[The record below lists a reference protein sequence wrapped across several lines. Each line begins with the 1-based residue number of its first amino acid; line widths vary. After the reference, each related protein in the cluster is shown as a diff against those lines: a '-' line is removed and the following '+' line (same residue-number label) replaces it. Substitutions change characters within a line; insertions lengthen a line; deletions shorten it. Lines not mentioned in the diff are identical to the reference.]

1 MTKVLIHPFA
11 GVLSAY
17 GMGLADIQ
25 ALRERAIE
33 TTLEPSVTALDAT
46 LDELSAEAMGELTR
60 QGIAEEQ
67 VEVLRRAHLRYE
79 STDTPHLVDVG
90 TPAEMQRRFEDARR
104 QRYGFIMPRRRS
116 SLRLRPSKPS
126 A

>member
-1 MTKVLIHPFA
+1 M
-11 GVLSAY
+11 
-17 GMGLADIQ
+17 
-25 ALRERAIE
+25 
-33 TTLEPSVTALDAT
+33 TALDAT

-90 TPAEMQRRFEDARR
+90 TPAEMQQRFEDAHR
-104 QRYGFIMPRRRS
+104 QRYGFIMPEKA
-116 SLRLRPSKPS
+116 LIIE
-126 A
+126 AAAVEAIGMMTDVE